1 MIRKALTVLLLSLL
15 AACSETGPPAS
26 REAPPVDS
34 TPPAPK
40 EAKAG
45 TLTATIQVVDLS
57 GAPQAHMVPIV
68 TKEPNAFDKPVKTG
82 SATDHL
88 GKGTIRFSADEH
100 LFLRAW
106 DPTLNYFPNNFYE
119 VLAGGNQITDD
130 LVIQMVPAA
139 ALSVQLLLPD
149 DTIAA
154 NMTIGLMLFHPT
166 RGPWWPAEGT
176 TDTDGFVTFAHLP
189 AGEYVLRFKAASGA
203 RLEYRQTALPP
214 GDRVDLG
221 VLTLR

>member
-1 MIRKALTVLLLSLL
+1 VIQKALTVLLVGLL
-15 AACSETGPPAS
+15 AACSETTPPAS
-26 REAPPVDS
+26 QEAPPVDS

-40 EAKAG
+40 EAKPS
-45 TLTATIQVVDLS
+45 TLTATVTVVDLS
-57 GAPQAHMVPIV
+57 GAPLPRMAPIV
-68 TKEPNAFDKPVKTG
+68 TQKPNAFDQPVETG

-88 GKGTIRFSADEH
+88 GKGTISFPADEH

-119 VLAGGNQITDD
+119 VLAGGNQIMED

-139 ALSVQLLLPD
+139 ALSVQLFLPD
-149 DTIAA
+149 DNIAA
-154 NMTIGLMLFHPT
+154 NMTVGLMLFHPT

-176 TDTDGFVTFAHLP
+176 TNADGFVTFAHLP
-189 AGEYVLRFKAASGA
+189 AGEYVLRFKVVSGA

-214 GDRVDLG
+214 GDKVDLG